1 MRGRCLWT
9 GRLGEQARFLD
20 VSLEERAHRER
31 LLSQAATAADACRK
45 CAIGYERRNN
55 VYGEGDPCARLMCI
69 GEGPGETED
78 EQGRPFVGRAGQLL
92 DRMLAAIGLARE
104 EVYICNTVKCRPTLP
119 GSNGLRNR
127 APDPEEMANCR
138 PFLDQQIDIIAP
150 SVILALGSPAAKSFL
165 GRDFQITKMRGR
177 WYVGPND
184 IPLMVTFHPAYILR
198 QTGGEIE
205 AVKRLVWADLR
216 AVRAK
221 LDEPVTPREAPEL
234 VEVRQ
239 GSLFGEEP

>member
-1 MRGRCLWT
+1 M
-9 GRLGEQARFLD
+9 
-20 VSLEERAHRER
+20 SLEDRARRER
-31 LLSQAATAADACRK
+31 LLSEAAAAADACRK

-55 VYGEGDPCARLMCI
+55 VYGEGDPCARLMVV

-92 DRMLAAIGLARE
+92 DRMLAAIGLGRE
-104 EVYICNTVKCRPTLP
+104 EVYICNTVKCRPTVAGP
-119 GSNGLRNR
+119 YGPRNR

-138 PFLDQQIDIIAP
+138 PFLDQQIEIVAP
-150 SVILALGSPAAKSFL
+150 AVILALGSPAAKSFL

-177 WYVGPND
+177 WYIGPRE

-205 AVKRLVWADLR
+205 GVKRMVWADLR

-221 LDEPVTPREAPEL
+221 LDEPLSPPSESPEL
-234 VEVRQ
+234 VEARQ
-239 GSLFGEEP
+239 ASLFGDE